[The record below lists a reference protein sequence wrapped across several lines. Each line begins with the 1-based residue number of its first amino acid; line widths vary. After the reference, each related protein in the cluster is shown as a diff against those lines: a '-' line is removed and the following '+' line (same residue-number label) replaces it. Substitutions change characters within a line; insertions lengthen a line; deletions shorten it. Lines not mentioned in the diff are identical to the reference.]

1 MVESKP
7 KVDTIQRWLEKSYWF
22 FLKMGRLAVLY
33 LFCRLLFL
41 NWEVKL
47 VVWKLKWFYGRP
59 SAEEDPNIFLLMR
72 PLPGRYVTLYSFVYC
87 DALERVATYFKML
100 AAVAVV
106 RMYYYLNVVSIST
119 YSNKENRMVRMKNE
133 ATKFGLPLMSMYGG
147 LELQIN
153 CKCT

>member
-1 MVESKP
+1 
-7 KVDTIQRWLEKSYWF
+7 
-22 FLKMGRLAVLY
+22 MGRVVVLY

-72 PLPGRYVTLYSFVYC
+72 PLPGRYVTLCSFVYC

-106 RMYYYLNVVSIST
+106 RMYYLNVVSIST
-119 YSNKENRMVRMKNE
+119 YSNKENRMAGKNE
-133 ATKFGLPLMSMYGG
+133 KWSDEIRPTVDVDVQWVRIANK
-147 LELQIN
+147 LQVYLIFL
-153 CKCT
+153 

>member
-1 MVESKP
+1 
-7 KVDTIQRWLEKSYWF
+7 
-22 FLKMGRLAVLY
+22 MGRVAVVLY

-72 PLPGRYVTLYSFVYC
+72 PLPGQYVTLYSFVYC

-106 RMYYYLNVVSIST
+106 RKYLYVLQQR
-119 YSNKENRMVRMKNE
+119 KPHGKNE
-133 ATKFGLPLMSMYGG
+133 KWSDEIRPTVDVDVQWVRIANK
-147 LELQIN
+147 LQVYLIFYN
-153 CKCT
+153 FEEKIIS